1 MIYIIGDSHVSI
13 FSGVDSIDGYNIHIQ
28 PEYGYCYILE
38 NGEIKTL
45 RPRNEFI
52 QKIPNVIAIK
62 MGSHTAYNLIN
73 KLDKIDRI
81 IKDYKMTEE
90 DTILLQFGEIDI
102 RVHIGF
108 KPSIENSITECVER
122 YLDVLKYIK
131 NKGYRVGVFAPF
143 SSLPDELV
151 YNIGRNYSNS
161 QNRNKITTKFNEL
174 LREKMYE
181 NNMLFKDIH
190 KFMLKEDYSSNQKY
204 FKDNIHVSKEVLPF
218 IKEEL
223 TDLL

>member
-1 MIYIIGDSHVSI
+1 
-13 FSGVDSIDGYNIHIQ
+13 
-28 PEYGYCYILE
+28 
-38 NGEIKTL
+38 
-45 RPRNEFI
+45 
-52 QKIPNVIAIK
+52 